1 MKNKNGNKFIWGNY
15 DYSNDL
21 SKDIISNIPNT
32 EPEQEKEEEKND
44 KNFLNP
50 IKTKIKEGI
59 EKITSSELTNK
70 IKDKLTSKNQN
81 RMDNNISQINY
92 SLNFQNNE
100 IMYEDEEDFQIKCII
115 DEYVDKV
122 IGKDHVIF
130 YKIELSSSL
139 SGKNWEVFRS
149 IQEFSD
155 LYLIY
160 QKLYLDV
167 PIIKWPNLS
176 TIRKE
181 PIVHRQLI
189 TQLNSFINE
198 ILEKPGL
205 LTAPFLLEFLELQNH
220 HTDLIIYKPI
230 LRYDSNFDEMYSN
243 NLIIN
248 DVLFL
253 EEPKLLLIGTG
264 LLEGEIINN
273 NNEITNEKSGF
284 FNNIKKIGKI
294 FSSNKEEKANT
305 CKGKFYIYNLIK
317 NNNLEL
323 MLVELKR
330 LEVISQIVKIDFFS
344 ENNIIILGLDN
355 GQILIFEIFIK
366 NQNPNS
372 QDILEYIGTINY
384 HINPILCCLFNFQEG
399 YIYSFAKHDTCI
411 KICEY
416 NYQTLIKEFSIYNN
430 NYKKSWRNKGI
441 ICVDYTISYE
451 YIYIQD
457 EEGNIFFIDI
467 IYDSL
472 NPYIISF
479 FPKFLKDS
487 NENNKGKILE
497 IKNSFYLFIGE
508 NSKNKIILNIYLIL
522 INEFNSNNTNEQIN
536 LVKMKE
542 INLNGDFF
550 ITNIRLANN
559 YEIIISLSN
568 GTICVYNHSNKH
580 PEYFFIYH
588 QKKLTNF
595 IWFEK
600 QKSIISVSFDRS
612 IKIYQIPLKWPAELI
627 RKNERINEINI
638 IKDMIGESK
647 NIFHE
652 FKYQNK
658 IKNKEEI
665 NIGDNIEEDNNNIN
679 ENKDE
684 KNEKINKKYI
694 WDIGNLNLSNSNE
707 IQDNN
712 GKYYQNDYN
721 NEDLLYLYDDN
732 NLKKFDGKSDQ
743 DNKLNFD
750 NYHEYFNIFSDDLD
764 GWSE

>member
-1 MKNKNGNKFIWGNY
+1 MNNKNGNKFIWGNY

-21 SKDIISNIPNT
+21 SKDIISNISNI
-32 EPEQEKEEEKND
+32 EKYQEQEDKKND

-50 IKTKIKEGI
+50 IKTKIEEGI
-59 EKITSSELTNK
+59 DKITTSELTNK
-70 IKDKLTSKNQN
+70 LKDKLTSKNKNQMEN
-81 RMDNNISQINY
+81 DISQINY

-100 IMYEDEEDFQIKCII
+100 IVYEDEEDFQIKCII

-220 HTDLIIYKPI
+220 HTDLTIYKPI
-230 LRYDSNFDEMYSN
+230 LRYDSNFDEIYSN

-273 NNEITNEKSGF
+273 NNEIINEKSGF

-323 MLVELKR
+323 MLVELKC
-330 LEVISQIVKIDFFS
+330 LEVISQIIKIDFFP
-344 ENNIIILGLDN
+344 EKNIIILGLYN

-430 NYKKSWRNKGI
+430 NYKKS
-441 ICVDYTISYE
+441 
-451 YIYIQD
+451 
-457 EEGNIFFIDI
+457 
-467 IYDSL
+467 
-472 NPYIISF
+472 
-479 FPKFLKDS
+479 
-487 NENNKGKILE
+487 
-497 IKNSFYLFIGE
+497 
-508 NSKNKIILNIYLIL
+508 
-522 INEFNSNNTNEQIN
+522 
-536 LVKMKE
+536 
-542 INLNGDFF
+542 
-550 ITNIRLANN
+550 
-559 YEIIISLSN
+559 
-568 GTICVYNHSNKH
+568 
-580 PEYFFIYH
+580 
-588 QKKLTNF
+588 
-595 IWFEK
+595 
-600 QKSIISVSFDRS
+600 
-612 IKIYQIPLKWPAELI
+612 
-627 RKNERINEINI
+627 
-638 IKDMIGESK
+638 
-647 NIFHE
+647 
-652 FKYQNK
+652 
-658 IKNKEEI
+658 
-665 NIGDNIEEDNNNIN
+665 
-679 ENKDE
+679 
-684 KNEKINKKYI
+684 
-694 WDIGNLNLSNSNE
+694 
-707 IQDNN
+707 
-712 GKYYQNDYN
+712 
-721 NEDLLYLYDDN
+721 
-732 NLKKFDGKSDQ
+732 
-743 DNKLNFD
+743 
-750 NYHEYFNIFSDDLD
+750 
-764 GWSE
+764 